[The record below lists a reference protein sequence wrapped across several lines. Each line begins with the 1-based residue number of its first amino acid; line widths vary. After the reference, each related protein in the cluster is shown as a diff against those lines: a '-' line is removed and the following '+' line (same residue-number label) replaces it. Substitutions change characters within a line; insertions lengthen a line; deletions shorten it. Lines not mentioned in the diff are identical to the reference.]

1 MLTLANS
8 ANRNHNLTALG
19 NPQTSWPS
27 EMKTATDWFCRMFPV
42 QVRVF
47 GSPFLEQQGSDHIG
61 LITSPPLVSNIDCL
75 AACLGGDVRLGHRVV
90 YYLPELQYY
99 YYDPA
104 DQMYHATTAD
114 KLGNLYRA
122 LMARCAAEVK
132 GEGHIANIFYTFRSD
147 SVVKA
152 VVNRSKSLLAASE
165 GYFGVKSANQ
175 RVEGP
180 ELHQRLA
187 MVFAERLL
195 EPCAGS
201 ILTVGQTYALFNRF
215 VQSRNMPAIER
226 RDFKSVMA
234 EVIRDVYDLG
244 VRNDLVNAE
253 TQKQQRGWLG
263 LRPAR
268 SDALLSP

>member
-8 ANRNHNLTALG
+8 ANRNHNLTVLG

-61 LITSPPLVSNIDCL
+61 LITSTPLVSNIDCL
-75 AACLGGDVRLGHRVV
+75 AACLGGDVRLGHRVI

-147 SVVKA
+147 SVVKT
-152 VVNRSKSLLAASE
+152 VINRCKSLLAASE
-165 GYFGVKSANQ
+165 GYFGVKSQPISASKAQ
-175 RVEGP
+175 SCTR
-180 ELHQRLA
+180 
-187 MVFAERLL
+187 
-195 EPCAGS
+195 GS
-201 ILTVGQTYALFNRF
+201 PWCLPSDYWNPVPAAFSPWAKPTHYSTGS
-215 VQSRNMPAIER
+215 SR
-226 RDFKSVMA
+226 
-234 EVIRDVYDLG
+234 
-244 VRNDLVNAE
+244 AE
-253 TQKQQRGWLG
+253 TCR
-263 LRPAR
+263 R
-268 SDALLSP
+268 SSVGISRA